1 MNTQIIVYRKSI
13 SIESKVAYIRVE
25 QTPSKVLWCFN
36 LQPIKLSSDMRPSSY
51 LFILLTGYCL
61 CSGVYNPEPVI
72 CAIQHQFVL
81 KHFKVITVVLT
92 FVLTMYIQHLNNT
105 RQIEELITRCEVL
118 DTKIKDQYER
128 IDAIKLDKAVFEAT
142 ITQFASI
149 QNDLHEIREDLRALL
164 EHNAVCGK

>member
-1 MNTQIIVYRKSI
+1 MVLLPNDTVTLYSVLGTIMVST
-13 SIESKVAYIRVE
+13 VAGN
-25 QTPSKVLWCFN
+25 F
-36 LQPIKLSSDMRPSSY
+36 
-51 LFILLTGYCL
+51 
-61 CSGVYNPEPVI
+61 
-72 CAIQHQFVL
+72 
-81 KHFKVITVVLT
+81 
-92 FVLTMYIQHLNNT
+92 QHLNNT

-118 DTKIKDQYER
+118 DTKIQDQYER

>member
-1 MNTQIIVYRKSI
+1 MVGKS
-13 SIESKVAYIRVE
+13 SNFPQLKE
-25 QTPSKVLWCFN
+25 
-36 LQPIKLSSDMRPSSY
+36 
-51 LFILLTGYCL
+51 
-61 CSGVYNPEPVI
+61 
-72 CAIQHQFVL
+72 FVL
-81 KHFKVITVVLT
+81 KHLKVITVVLT

-105 RQIEELITRCEVL
+105 RQIEELLNKCEVL